1 MSRPEVV
8 KKIWAYVKLN
18 NLQDPTDRRYIICD
32 DSLKPVFGEKVH
44 MLYVSR
50 RLSFP
55 APPLTTSSTMN
66 KVLATNMYK
75 AEEVAPMSVS
85 DSSPGPLQQPI

>member
-32 DSLKPVFGEKVH
+32 DSLKPVFGDKVH
-44 MLYVSR
+44 MLYVLPHLPSLP
-50 RLSFP
+50 LS
-55 APPLTTSSTMN
+55 SH
-66 KVLATNMYK
+66 
-75 AEEVAPMSVS
+75 
-85 DSSPGPLQQPI
+85 